1 MQLKAHTKQF
11 RRTFTHM
18 QFVFVIGVST
28 AMRARTTLKY
38 GELCDNNIQLRGRRP
53 HFKLVWMQWNLNRA
67 LRYANLSMEKLN
79 QSHAIIEN

>member
-38 GELCDNNIQLRGRRP
+38 GELCDNNIQMRGRRP
-53 HFKLVWMQWNLNRA
+53 HFKLVWMRGTWTARCGMQIFRWKN
-67 LRYANLSMEKLN
+67 
-79 QSHAIIEN
+79 